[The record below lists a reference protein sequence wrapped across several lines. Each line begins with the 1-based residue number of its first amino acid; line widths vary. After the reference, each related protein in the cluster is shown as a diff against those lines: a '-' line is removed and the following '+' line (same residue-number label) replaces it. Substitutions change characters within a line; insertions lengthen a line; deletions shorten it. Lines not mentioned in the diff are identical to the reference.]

1 MFGSSIEKGDQLK
14 SVVIELKKQKIG
26 ETEDEIVNGTL
37 LQEFKLPFAKRGSET
52 IEMAL

>member
-26 ETEDEIVNGTL
+26 ETEDEIVNGVTDK
-37 LQEFKLPFAKRGSET
+37 EKK
-52 IEMAL
+52 